1 MDILQNLTRLLPVI
15 TPSFFAFLPLIL
27 KVMNHNREL
36 NSRIVLSVHFMGI
49 LTSLLLILLLG
60 FRGGE
65 VLSLRF
71 DMYSS
76 GACALV
82 ALAAL
87 QSLPLFA
94 FNQWIDKKQLTEILF
109 LFSHGVAALYVFCLS
124 QDLMTAFISLEAASL
139 MVYMV
144 MALGRKDNLCLEA
157 ALKYFILSS
166 LAGVIFLYGLSFV
179 FGVVGKVDFLSLQ
192 EMEQAQFNR
201 FFFLGLALL
210 LTGLLF
216 KMAVFPFQFW
226 LADVYQGA
234 LTPLTSFMAT
244 GFKTAV
250 VLFVGKL
257 FQLPLFT
264 FSQHGE
270 VFVYGLGIL
279 SVFTVLFG
287 SLMALKQ
294 VKLKR
299 LAAFS
304 SLTHSGYLMMALT
317 GILSL
322 TNPDFRP
329 LFYYLL
335 AYIFMTGGFFGVIQL
350 LETKNSQ
357 PELASL
363 KGLFK
368 NQPWLAA
375 GLVLFL
381 LGLAGVPPVFG
392 FFSKVALFQ
401 PLILSRNWWLLFWAL
416 VGSAIGIYYYVKPLI
431 FMTETGEGKGFW
443 SLGAKALILFSGA
456 GTLFGAFVFGFFLG

>member
-1 MDILQNLTRLLPVI
+1 MNILQNLTHLLPVI
-15 TPSFFAFLPLIL
+15 TPGLFAFFPLIL
-27 KVMNHNREL
+27 KVINHNQEL
-36 NSRIVLSVHFMGI
+36 NPRVVISVHFLGI
-49 LTSLLLILLLG
+49 LTSLLLFLLLG
-60 FRGGE
+60 FRGNE
-65 VLSLRF
+65 VLTLRL

-139 MVYMV
+139 MVYIV
-144 MALGRKDNLCLEA
+144 MALGRKENLCLEA
-157 ALKYFILSS
+157 AIKYFVLSS

-179 FGVVGKVDFLSLQ
+179 FGVVGQVDFLSLR

-201 FFFLGLALL
+201 FFFLGLTLL

-234 LTPLTSFMAT
+234 LTPLTSFLAT
-244 GFKTAV
+244 GFKTAI
-250 VLFVGKL
+250 VLFIGKL
-257 FQLPLFT
+257 FQLPLFA
-264 FSQHGE
+264 FSHHGE
-270 VFVYGLGIL
+270 VFVYGLGGL
-279 SVFTVLFG
+279 SVLTVLFG

-322 TNPDFRP
+322 TDQDFRP
-329 LFYYLL
+329 VFYYLL
-335 AYIFMTGGFFGVIQL
+335 AYIFMTGGFFSAIQF

-357 PELASL
+357 PELGNL
-363 KGLFK
+363 RGLFK
-368 NQPWLAA
+368 NQPWLAG

-401 PLILSRNWWLLFWAL
+401 PLILSENWWLLFWAL
-416 VGSAIGIYYYVKPLI
+416 IGSAIGIYYYIKPLI
-431 FMTETGEGKGFW
+431 FMTETGEGIAFR
-443 SLGAKALILFSGA
+443 SLGAKALILFSSVGA
-456 GTLFGAFVFGFFLG
+456 LFGAFVFGFFLN

>member
-1 MDILQNLTRLLPVI
+1 MDILKNFTHLLPVI
-15 TPSFFAFLPLIL
+15 TPGFFAFLPLIL
-27 KVMNHNREL
+27 KVINNNQEL
-36 NSRIVLSVHFMGI
+36 NPRVVLSVHFLGI
-49 LTSLLLILLLG
+49 LTSLFLFLLLG
-60 FRGGE
+60 FRGVE

-82 ALAAL
+82 GLAAL
-87 QSLPLFA
+87 QSLPLFS

-144 MALGRKDNLCLEA
+144 MALGRKESLCLEA
-157 ALKYFILSS
+157 AIKYFILSS
-166 LAGVIFLYGLSFV
+166 LAGVIFLYGLSFI
-179 FGVVGKVDFLSLQ
+179 FGVVGQVDFLSLR
-192 EMEQAQFNR
+192 EIEQAQFNR
-201 FFFLGLALL
+201 FFFIGLVFL

-216 KMAVFPFQFW
+216 KLAVFPFQFW

-264 FSQHGE
+264 FNHHGE
-270 VFVYGLGIL
+270 WFVYGLGGL
-279 SVFTVLFG
+279 SVLTVLFG
-287 SLMALKQ
+287 SVMALKQ

-304 SLTHSGYLMMALT
+304 SLTHSGYLMMALV

-322 TNPDFRP
+322 TDQDFRP
-329 LFYYLL
+329 IFYYLL
-335 AYIFMTGGFFGVIQL
+335 AYIFMTGGLFGVIQL
-350 LETKNSQ
+350 LEIKNSQ
-357 PELASL
+357 PVLGNL

-368 NQPWLAA
+368 NQLWLAG
-375 GLVLFL
+375 GLALFL
-381 LGLAGVPPVFG
+381 MGLAGVPPVFG

-401 PLILSRNWWLLFWAL
+401 PLILSQNWWLLFWAL
-416 VGSAIGIYYYVKPLI
+416 VGSAIGMYYYIKPLI
-431 FMTETGEGKGFW
+431 FMMEKGEGIGFKA
-443 SLGAKALILFSGA
+443 LGAKALILFSSAGA
-456 GTLFGAFVFGFFLG
+456 LFGAFIFGFFLS

>member
-1 MDILQNLTRLLPVI
+1 M
-15 TPSFFAFLPLIL
+15 FF
-27 KVMNHNREL
+27 V
-36 NSRIVLSVHFMGI
+36 
-49 LTSLLLILLLG
+49 
-60 FRGGE
+60 
-65 VLSLRF
+65 
-71 DMYSS
+71 
-76 GACALV
+76 
-82 ALAAL
+82 
-87 QSLPLFA
+87 
-94 FNQWIDKKQLTEILF
+94 
-109 LFSHGVAALYVFCLS
+109 LS

-157 ALKYFILSS
+157 ALKYFVLSS

-179 FGVVGKVDFLSLQ
+179 FGVTGRVDFLSLR
-192 EMEQAQFNR
+192 EMEQIPFNR

-264 FSQHGE
+264 FSRHGE

-287 SLMALKQ
+287 SFMALKQ

-322 TNPDFRP
+322 RDPDFRV

-335 AYIFMTGGFFGVIQL
+335 AYIFMTGGLFGAIQL

-357 PELASL
+357 PETANLR
-363 KGLFK
+363 GLFK

-375 GLVLFL
+375 GLALFL
-381 LGLAGVPPVFG
+381 LGLAGVPPIFG
-392 FFSKVALFQ
+392 FFSKAALFQ

-431 FMTETGEGKGFW
+431 FMTEAGEGRGFW
-443 SLGAKALILFSGA
+443 SPGARVLILFSGA
-456 GTLFGAFVFGFFLG
+456 GAVFGAFVFGFFLG